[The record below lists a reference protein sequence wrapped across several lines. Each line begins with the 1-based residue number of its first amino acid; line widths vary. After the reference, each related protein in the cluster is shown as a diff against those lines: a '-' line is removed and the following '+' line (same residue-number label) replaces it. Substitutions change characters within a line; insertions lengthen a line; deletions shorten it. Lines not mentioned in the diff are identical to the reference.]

1 MAVCG
6 AILNYGAAKVMS
18 PGEAATTLAWAAA
31 ISEAIKLSWLAG
43 FRICLIRREILGAA
57 TLLGVGVL
65 LHGYTM
71 IAVLG
76 SSAVGRDE
84 VQSAR
89 QGKIDARAQ
98 AEAAIADA
106 KARVASYEG
115 VRSEA
120 TVQQDIN
127 RLLETPDTNGCKRPY
142 GLPAKSVCEQI
153 GQLKSELVGARKA
166 DQAREDLVKAQAE
179 LKNAPEAPK
188 SIDPQAA
195 AMAAWLPLSA
205 EMIGRLLPLLPSMLL
220 EFSPMGGMMLASILW
235 DRGGEHQGS
244 DERGSSSAASTSRRA
259 TPKKRRM
266 TRDEALEVL
275 RTMALS
281 TTTNGKLIIASANSL
296 AEKLEVHPSTF
307 RGWVK
312 HWQEKGL
319 VEIARRETKRKREAA
334 VKAA

>member
-43 FRICLIRREILGAA
+43 FRVCLNRREILGAA

-89 QGKIDARAQ
+89 QGKIDAHAQ
-98 AEAAIADA
+98 AEATVADA

-142 GLPAKSVCEQI
+142 GLPAKLACEQI

-166 DQAREDLVKAQAE
+166 DQAREDLIKAQAE
-179 LKNAPEAPK
+179 LKSAPHAPK

-205 EMIGRLLPLLPSMLL
+205 ETIGRLLPLLPSMLL

-235 DRGGEHQGS
+235 DQGGEHDDS
-244 DERGSSSAASTSRRA
+244 DERGILVRGVHQQARYSKKAKDDQRRSAGSAANDGSEHDDKRQTHHRLRELSREKA
-259 TPKKRRM
+259 WGPPLDLPGLGK
-266 TRDEALEVL
+266 AL
-275 RTMALS
+275 
-281 TTTNGKLIIASANSL
+281 
-296 AEKLEVHPSTF
+296 
-307 RGWVK
+307 
-312 HWQEKGL
+312 
-319 VEIARRETKRKREAA
+319 ARERSCRNC
-334 VKAA
+334 